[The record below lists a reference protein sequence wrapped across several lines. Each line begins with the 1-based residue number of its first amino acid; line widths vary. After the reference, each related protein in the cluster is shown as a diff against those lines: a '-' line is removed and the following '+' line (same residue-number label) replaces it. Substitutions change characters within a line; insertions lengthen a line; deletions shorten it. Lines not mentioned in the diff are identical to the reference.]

1 MREVHAVEDNGRDP
15 FDAMTESS
23 FTARQGQYLAFIH
36 AYTVINRRA
45 PAEADLQRHFGV
57 TPPTVHD
64 MILRLESAGHL
75 TRVPG
80 QARSLR
86 LLMSPTQLPVLE

>member
-1 MREVHAVEDNGRDP
+1 MRLKATEKKSIE
-15 FDAMTESS
+15 AMTEAS

-36 AYTVINRRA
+36 AYTVINGRP
-45 PAEADLQRHFGV
+45 PAEADLQRHFGA

-86 LLMSPTQLPVLE
+86 LFISPTLLPVLE